1 MDNSQPITTD
11 ATPKPVYAAAPPT
24 PPTKSVKGGIAT
36 ASLVLGIL
44 ALVGAFI
51 PFVNYVSGLLAIVGA
66 VLGLVAVIQ
75 KNRRRG
81 TALAGLIISII
92 ATVLSVVLAITY
104 TAGFASSV
112 AQSVASSNDVTA
124 AEPADG
130 AKADAAETDA
140 KPADA
145 TGTRDN
151 PAANGTLIAI
161 TAGGVPTWEITTG
174 APVLNANEALMAE
187 NQFNEAPPAGMQWAM
202 LPLNMKYVGPETGNP
217 AFDLT
222 VEFVSAAG
230 TTHKSYDYTAV
241 TPNDLISV
249 NEMYPDAT
257 ASANVSIMIP
267 TADAEK
273 GTWTISTF
281 LSDPYFLAAQ

>member
-1 MDNSQPITTD
+1 MDNSQPITSEV
-11 ATPKPVYAAAPPT
+11 TPEPIYAAAPPT

-51 PFVNYVSGLLAIVGA
+51 PFINYVSGLLAIVGA
-66 VLGLVAVIQ
+66 VLGLVALIH

-81 TALAGLIISII
+81 TALAGLIISIVAAI
-92 ATVLSVVLAITY
+92 LSLILAITY
-104 TAGFASSV
+104 TVGFASSV
-112 AQSVASSNDVTA
+112 AQSVESSNDVA
-124 AEPADG
+124 AVEPAAGAEADADEAEAEPAP
-130 AKADAAETDA
+130 ES
-140 KPADA
+140 
-145 TGTRDN
+145 GTREN
-151 PAANGTLIAI
+151 PAANGTLMTI
-161 TAGGVPTWEITTG
+161 TAGGVDTWEITTG
-174 APVLNANEALMAE
+174 TPILNANEAIMAE

-202 LPLNMKYVGPETGNP
+202 LPLNLKYVGPETGNP

-230 TTHKSYDYTAV
+230 TTHKSYDYSAV
-241 TPNDLISV
+241 TPNDLMSV

-257 ASANVSIMIP
+257 ATANVSIMIP

-273 GTWTISTF
+273 GTWTISTM